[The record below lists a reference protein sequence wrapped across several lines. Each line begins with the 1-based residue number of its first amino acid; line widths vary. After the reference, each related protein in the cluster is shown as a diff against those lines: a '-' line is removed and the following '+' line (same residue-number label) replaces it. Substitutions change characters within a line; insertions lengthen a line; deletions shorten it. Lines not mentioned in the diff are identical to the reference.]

1 MNNGAGRAT
10 RERVLAAAERLFA
23 TRGIDAVSVRDI
35 TKAAGANLAAVNYYF
50 GSKHG
55 LIVAIAQRRAD
66 QLGQRR
72 SELLDELEAS
82 GSVDLR
88 SVIRA
93 MVLPTAELVG
103 ADPSGRFYVSFL
115 AALDD
120 HPELVPVLDVFD
132 ASTERYLRV
141 LARATPAMSHSER
154 VLRFAVAKY
163 LAYRLLG
170 QPDGPIQTWVQRHG
184 VVIDDPVASL
194 IDVVTGLFA
203 VDVDQHRVGATSP
216 LGAP

>member
-1 MNNGAGRAT
+1 MGNGAGRDT
-10 RERVLAAAERLFA
+10 RERVLDAAERLFA

-35 TKAAGANLAAVNYYF
+35 TDAAPANLAAVNYHF

-55 LIVAIAQRRAD
+55 LIVAIVQRRAD

-72 SELLDELEAS
+72 SELLEELEGA
-82 GSVDLR
+82 GTVDLR

-93 MVLPTAELVG
+93 MVLPTAELVA
-103 ADPSGRFYVSFL
+103 ADPSGQFYVSFL

-120 HPELVPVLDVFD
+120 RPELMPVLDVFD
-132 ASTERYLRV
+132 ASTDRYLRV
-141 LARATPAMSHSER
+141 LARATPAMPEPVR

-170 QPDGPIQTWVQRHG
+170 QPHGAIQTWVQRHG
-184 VVIDDPVASL
+184 GRIDDPVGSL
-194 IDVVTGLFA
+194 IDLVTGMFT
-203 VDVDQHRVGATSP
+203 VGVEQHGLPAS
-216 LGAP
+216 

>member
-1 MNNGAGRAT
+1 MIDGAGRAT
-10 RERVLAAAERLFA
+10 RERVLEAAERLFA

-35 TKAAGANLAAVNYYF
+35 TDAADANLAAVNYYF

-55 LIVAIAQRRAD
+55 LIVAIVQRRAD
-66 QLGQRR
+66 QLAQRR
-72 SELLDELEAS
+72 AELLDELEAA
-82 GSVDLR
+82 GEIDLR
-88 SVIRA
+88 SAILA
-93 MVLPTAELVG
+93 MVLPTAELVA

-120 HPELVPVLDVFD
+120 HPDLVPVLDVFD

-141 LARATPAMSHSER
+141 LARATPGMTDSER

-170 QPDGPIQTWVQRHG
+170 QPDGPIQTWVRRHG
-184 VVIDDPVASL
+184 VAIDDPVASL
-194 IDVVTGLFA
+194 
-203 VDVDQHRVGATSP
+203 VDLVSGMFTADAEQHLTTT
-216 LGAP
+216 

>member
-1 MNNGAGRAT
+1 MGDVEGRDT
-10 RERVLAAAERLFA
+10 RERVLDAAERLFA

-35 TKAAGANLAAVNYYF
+35 TDAAGANLAAVNYYF
-50 GSKHG
+50 RSKHG
-55 LIVAIAQRRAD
+55 LVVAIVQRRAD

-72 SELLDELEAS
+72 SELLDELEGA
-82 GSVDLR
+82 GTVDLR

-93 MVLPTAELVG
+93 MVLPTAELVA

-132 ASTERYLRV
+132 ASTDRYLQV
-141 LARATPAMSHSER
+141 LARATPGMPAPER

-170 QPDGPIQTWVQRHG
+170 QPDGPIQTWVRRHG
-184 VVIDDPVASL
+184 VGIDDPVGSL
-194 IDVVTGLFA
+194 IDLVTGMFA
-203 VDVDQHRVGATSP
+203 VGAVAEAHRLAAS
-216 LGAP
+216 

>member
-1 MNNGAGRAT
+1 MGNGAERAT
-10 RERVLAAAERLFA
+10 RERVLTTAERLFA

-35 TKAAGANLAAVNYYF
+35 TEAAHANLAAVNYYF

-55 LIVAIAQRRAD
+55 LIVAIVQRRAE
-66 QLGQRR
+66 QLGARR
-72 SELLDELEAS
+72 SELLDALEAA

-93 MVLPTAELVG
+93 MVLPTAELVA
-103 ADPSGRFYVSFL
+103 ADPAGRFYVSFL

-120 HPELVPVLDVFD
+120 HPDLVPVLDVFD
-132 ASTERYLRV
+132 ASTGRYLGV
-141 LARATPAMSHSER
+141 LARATPEMPDAER

-170 QPDGPIQTWVQRHG
+170 QPDGPIQTWVRRQG
-184 VVIDDPVASL
+184 VVVDDPVSSL
-194 IDVVTGLFA
+194 IDLVVGMF
-203 VDVDQHRVGATSP
+203 VSP
-216 LGAP
+216 ACAARRAP

>member
-10 RERVLAAAERLFA
+10 RERVLDAAERLFA
-23 TRGIDAVSVRDI
+23 VRGVDAVSVRDI
-35 TKAAGANLAAVNYYF
+35 TEAAGANLAAVNYHF

-55 LIVAIAQRRAD
+55 LVVAIVQRRAD

-88 SVIRA
+88 AVIRA
-93 MVLPTAELVG
+93 MVLPTAELV
-103 ADPSGRFYVSFL
+103 ASDPSGRFYVSFL

-120 HPELVPVLDVFD
+120 HPDLVPVLDVFD
-132 ASTERYLRV
+132 ASTERYLRI
-141 LARATPAMSHSER
+141 LTLATPAMVHAER

-170 QPDGPIQTWVQRHG
+170 QPDGPIQTWIGRHG
-184 VVIDDPVASL
+184 VTVDDPVASL
-194 IDVVTGLFA
+194 IDLVTDMFA
-203 VDVDQHRVGATSP
+203 SSTSGASALDRLAEHT
-216 LGAP
+216 

>member
-1 MNNGAGRAT
+1 MGDGPGRPT
-10 RERVLAAAERLFA
+10 RERVLATAERLFA

-35 TKAAGANLAAVNYYF
+35 TDAAGANLAAVNYYF

-55 LIVAIAQRRAD
+55 LIVAIVQRRAD
-66 QLGQRR
+66 QLGRRR
-72 SELLDELEAS
+72 SELLDALDAS

-93 MVLPTAELVG
+93 MVLPTAELVA

-120 HPELVPVLDVFD
+120 HPDLMPVLDVFD

-141 LARATPAMSHSER
+141 LARATPGMPQVER

-170 QPDGPIQTWVQRHG
+170 QPNR
-184 VVIDDPVASL
+184 
-194 IDVVTGLFA
+194 
-203 VDVDQHRVGATSP
+203 
-216 LGAP
+216 

>member
-1 MNNGAGRAT
+1 MGNGAGRDT

-35 TKAAGANLAAVNYYF
+35 TEAAGANLAAVNYHF

-55 LIVAIAQRRAD
+55 LIDAVVQRRAD

-72 SELLDELEAS
+72 SELLDELESS
-82 GSVDLR
+82 GTVELR
-88 SVIRA
+88 SVIGA
-93 MVLPTAELVG
+93 MVLPTAELIA

-120 HPELVPVLDVFD
+120 HPELMPVLDVFD
-132 ASTERYLRV
+132 ASTERYLCV
-141 LARATPAMSHSER
+141 LARATPGMSEPDR

-170 QPDGPIQTWVQRHG
+170 QPAGPIQTWVARHG
-184 VVIDDPVASL
+184 VGIDDPVGSL
-194 IDVVTGLFA
+194 IDVVTSMFA
-203 VDVDQHRVGATSP
+203 VGAEHLQTR
-216 LGAP
+216 

>member
-1 MNNGAGRAT
+1 MGDDADRPTPA
-10 RERVLAAAERLFA
+10 RVLAAAERLFA

-35 TKAAGANLAAVNYYF
+35 TEAAGANLAAVNYYF

-55 LIVAIAQRRAD
+55 LIVAIVQRRAD
-66 QLGQRR
+66 QLAQRR
-72 SELLDELEAS
+72 AELLDELEA
-82 GSVDLR
+82 GGDIDLR

-93 MVLPTAELVG
+93 MVLPTAELVA

-120 HPELVPVLDVFD
+120 HPDLVPVLDVFD
-132 ASTERYLRV
+132 ASTDRYLRV
-141 LARATPAMSHSER
+141 LERATPHMRDAER

-170 QPDGPIQTWVQRHG
+170 QRDGRIQTWIGRHG
-184 VVIDDPVASL
+184 VVLDDPIASL
-194 IDVVTGLFA
+194 IDLVTGMFA
-203 VDVDQHRVGATSP
+203 AGVEHPAPTS
-216 LGAP
+216 

>member
-1 MNNGAGRAT
+1 MGNGAGRDT
-10 RERVLAAAERLFA
+10 RERLLDAAERLFA
-23 TRGIDAVSVRDI
+23 TRGIDAASVRDI
-35 TKAAGANLAAVNYYF
+35 TDAAGANLAAVNYHF
-50 GSKHG
+50 GSKHE
-55 LIVAIAQRRAD
+55 LIVAIVQRRAD

-72 SELLDELEAS
+72 SELLDELEDA
-82 GSVDLR
+82 GAIDLR

-93 MVLPTAELVG
+93 MVLPTAELVA

-132 ASTERYLRV
+132 ASTDRYLRV
-141 LARATPAMSHSER
+141 LARATPGMPEPER

-170 QPDGPIQTWVQRHG
+170 QPDGPIQTWVRRHG
-184 VVIDDPVASL
+184 VGIDDPVGSL
-194 IDVVTGLFA
+194 IDLVTDMFA
-203 VDVDQHRVGATSP
+203 VGVEQRRLPTS
-216 LGAP
+216 